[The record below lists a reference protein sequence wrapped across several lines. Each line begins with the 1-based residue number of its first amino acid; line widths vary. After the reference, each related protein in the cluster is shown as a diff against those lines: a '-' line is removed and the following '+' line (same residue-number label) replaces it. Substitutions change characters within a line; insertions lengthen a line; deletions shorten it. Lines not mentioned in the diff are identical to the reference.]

1 MLYSSKTI
9 AAVLCVFLAV
19 SASSC
24 GRSPR
29 ILAPA
34 DGVTIE
40 TNTPVLSWSRV
51 DCDKYELWINDIKV
65 GEYGPDVTGCVPFP
79 VSFGQQEWCVKAVR
93 GEKRIPSRTSTFRV
107 DGPALNRLPESA
119 HLLREGWLVKSS
131 LSVEET
137 GGKLSSEG
145 ASGDGWV
152 KTSVP
157 ATVLTALVRGGVY
170 PNPLVEM
177 NNMLIPDSDDEYN
190 SENDLLKYSHIP
202 GMNPWKDPYW
212 YVTSFNYGQMPDGR
226 VILNF
231 NEINYRGEVWLNGT
245 MISDPEEMVGMER
258 SYAFD
263 VTDHIKPQN
272 RNILAVK
279 IYPVDIPGKPEHD
292 PITALDRPGE
302 NMGDGRISVCYTKW
316 DTMGWDWQ
324 PPVRDRDM
332 GITEDVFLSVRKDV
346 VIENLYIS
354 SDLELP
360 SLSSADITVSA
371 DVCNYSGETLDG
383 NLMFSLTGDE
393 TVNFTIPCHLDPYAR
408 KPVLVSGREAEQLLL
423 KNPHLWWPAGYGDQ
437 YLYRL
442 SVNFESAVCQS
453 DPVEENFGVR
463 NVNTHIGPDE
473 RIIEINGR
481 RVYPVGGNWV
491 IDMMLNWTA
500 PRYEREILLT
510 RNSGMNMLRIWGP
523 TGVAPEAF
531 YDAADKYGVMLWQ
544 DFLND
549 YWGTFQNKPGYRPDE
564 RLFCEITS
572 EIVKKYRNHPS
583 LVMWCGGN
591 EGVNPRENRIMG
603 EILPALDGRDTRF
616 YQRSSLAY
624 GIHGSGPYNTLEPA
638 QYFTEPKLH
647 GFSSEIGPSGVP
659 VLESVD
665 KALNHKEN
673 GTAEGRKPLDGYWA
687 FHDANDWPAK
697 DTRKFTTYDNMVRSW
712 YGAPA
717 QEDSRELLSDYI
729 DKCQLVNY
737 DVYRA
742 SIEAINRQ
750 LWDRASGILLWKSN
764 SSWPSLTWQIYDWY
778 LQAHAGY
785 YATKIASSR
794 TGVQWNRDDNSIS
807 VVNLSPEALECAT
820 VTAGYYG
827 IDGKKIAF
835 FSDTLSVS
843 SDRVAVPGISVN
855 VPDSPQFLRLT
866 LTGSDG
872 KELAKNTYW
881 ICSDNDFT
889 SFARMPAPE
898 LSVSVEN
905 SASGGKINYELT
917 VANDSESIAL
927 LTRFRLAGK
936 KSGYEILPSLW
947 SDNFVTLLPGEKRV
961 LTLSVFESDASVEP
975 AEIQY
980 RSFGAPEW
988 HSTPNCLEKVKEG
1001 SPADTLRILAIGN
1014 SFSENAVEQ
1023 NLHEI
1028 AAADGKCA
1036 IIGNMYIGGCSL
1048 ERHYYNSQTANRDYS
1063 YRKIDA
1069 SGHKTVIEGV
1079 TLEEALA
1086 DEHWDVVTFQQA
1098 SHFSGQPDT
1107 YEPYLTGLIEFVEAR
1122 VPVGTKFYWHQTWAY
1137 AQTTGHEAFPNY
1149 DSSQGKMYEA
1159 IVDAAA
1165 KACKDH
1171 NLTIIPCG
1179 TAIQNVRD
1187 TFIGDNLNVPDG
1199 YHLNEAG
1206 CYAAACTW
1214 YQTLFGES
1222 VVRNRFEPSFLKE
1235 NERISIQKCVRS
1247 AVRKN

>member
-1 MLYSSKTI
+1 MYSSKTV
-9 AAVLCVFLAV
+9 AAVLCVLLAV

-24 GRSPR
+24 GRSPE

-40 TNTPVLSWSRV
+40 TNTPVLAWSQV

-79 VSFGQQEWCVKAVR
+79 VSFGEQEWCVKAVR
-93 GEKRIPSRTSTFRV
+93 GDRTISSRTSTFRV
-107 DGPALNRLPESA
+107 EAPALSRLPESA
-119 HLLREGWLVKSS
+119 QVLREGWLVKSS
-131 LSVEET
+131 LSVEES
-137 GGKLSSEG
+137 GAELSSEG
-145 ASGDGWV
+145 ASGEGWAR
-152 KTSVP
+152 TSIP
-157 ATVLTALVRGGVY
+157 ATVLTALVRGGFY
-170 PNPLVEM
+170 PNPLIEM

-212 YVTSFNYGQMPDGR
+212 YVTSFDYGQLPEGR

-231 NEINYRGEVWLNGT
+231 NEINYRGEVWLNGAR
-245 MISDPEEMVGMER
+245 ISDPEEMVGMER
-258 SYAFD
+258 SYAYD
-263 VTDHIKPQN
+263 VTECIKAKN
-272 RNILAVK
+272 RNYLAVK
-279 IYPVDIPGKPEHD
+279 IYPVDVPGKPEHD
-292 PITALDRPGE
+292 PVTALDRPGE
-302 NMGDGRISVCYTKW
+302 NMGDGRISTSYTKW

-332 GITEDVFLSVRKDV
+332 GITEEVFLSVRKDV
-346 VIENLYIS
+346 VIDNLYIT

-371 DVCNYSGETLDG
+371 DVCNYSGEVLDG
-383 NLMFSLTGDE
+383 NLVFSLTGDE
-393 TVNFTIPCHLDPYAR
+393 TVNFTVPCHLDPYA
-408 KPVLVSGREAEQLLL
+408 KQPVLVSGKEIEQLSL
-423 KNPHLWWPAGYGDQ
+423 KSPHLWWPAGYGDQ

-442 SVNFESAVCQS
+442 SVNFESSACQS
-453 DPVEENFGVR
+453 DPVEENFGIR
-463 NVNTHIGPDE
+463 KVNTYLGPDE
-473 RIIEINGR
+473 RVIEINGR

-491 IDMMLNWTA
+491 MDMMLNWTA

-564 RLFCEITS
+564 KLFCDISS
-572 EIVKKYRNHPS
+572 EVVKKYRNHPS

-591 EGVNPRENRIMG
+591 EGINPRENKIME
-603 EILPALDGRDTRF
+603 EILPSFDGRDSRF
-616 YQRSSLAY
+616 YLRSSNADGL
-624 GIHGSGPYNTLEPA
+624 HGSGPYNTLEPA
-638 QYFTEPKLH
+638 RYFSEAKLH

-659 VLESVD
+659 VLESID

-673 GTAEGRKPLDGYWA
+673 ETAEGRKPLDGYWA
-687 FHDANDWPAK
+687 FHDANDWPGR
-697 DTRKFTTYDNMVRSW
+697 DLRKFSTYDNIVRGW
-712 YGAPA
+712 YGASSS
-717 QEDSRELLSDYI
+717 EDSRELLADYA

-785 YATKIASSR
+785 YATKIATSHI
-794 TGVQWNRDDNSIS
+794 GVQWNRDNNSIT
-807 VVNLSPEALECAT
+807 VVNLRTDALEGAT
-820 VTAGYYG
+820 VTADYYG
-827 IDGKKIAF
+827 IDGKKISSE
-835 FSDTLSVS
+835 SDAIGVAG
-843 SDRVAVPGISVN
+843 DCVAVSGIRVK
-855 VPDSPQFLRLT
+855 VPDSPQILRLT

-872 KELAKNTYW
+872 RELTRNTYW

-889 SFARMPAPE
+889 SFTEMPAPE
-898 LSVSVEN
+898 LSVSVKS
-905 SASGGKINYELT
+905 SASNGKIDYELT
-917 VANDSESIAL
+917 VANDSENIAL
-927 LTRFRLAGK
+927 LTQFRLAGK

-947 SDNFVTLLPGEKRV
+947 SDNFVTLLPGEKRI
-961 LTLSVFESDASVEP
+961 LNLSVFESDAAVEP

-980 RSFGAPEW
+980 RSFGSPAGQF
-988 HSTPNCLEKVKEG
+988 TPVCPEKVKKG
-1001 SPADTLRILAIGN
+1001 NPSDTLRILAIGN
-1014 SFSENAVEQ
+1014 SFSVNAVEQ

-1048 ERHYYNSQTANRDYS
+1048 ERHYNNSLTANRDYS

-1069 SGHKTVIEGV
+1069 SGHKTVTDGV

-1086 DEHWDVVTFQQA
+1086 DDNWDVVTFQQA
-1098 SHFSGQPDT
+1098 SHFSGLPDT
-1107 YEPYLTGLIEFVEAR
+1107 YEPYLTGLIEFVQER
-1122 VPVGTKFYWHQTWAY
+1122 VPAATKFYWHQTWAY

-1149 DSSQGKMYEA
+1149 DSDQGKMYEE
-1159 IVDAAA
+1159 IVSAAA
-1165 KACKDH
+1165 KACRDH
-1171 NLTIIPCG
+1171 DLTIIPCG
-1179 TAIQNVRD
+1179 TAIQNVRG
-1187 TFIGDNLNVPDG
+1187 TFIGDNVNVPDG
-1199 YHLNEAG
+1199 YHLNEVG

-1214 YQTLFGES
+1214 YQTLFGKS
-1222 VVRNRFEPSFLKE
+1222 VVGNGFEPSGITE